1 MKTTKSYI
9 YLIESIIDICISL
22 AAFIYSIISLSA
34 KNDNLVTSIIL
45 LVASIIFAGVS
56 TLYLI
61 NTLKKK
67 IVSTLLT
74 NILAL
79 SMCLITLISFIL
91 MVVNFHIIFFIIF
104 ILEFILTSI
113 VHFFVMDNDEKIG
126 IKYPHL
132 KRNKRRS
139 PTCTIQ
145 ISTEYLVKDSY
156 TPEEAEKTINQL
168 YSLHENE
175 GFSMKDYETIKEKII
190 KNIKK

>member
-1 MKTTKSYI
+1 
-9 YLIESIIDICISL
+9 
-22 AAFIYSIISLSA
+22 
-34 KNDNLVTSIIL
+34 
-45 LVASIIFAGVS
+45 
-56 TLYLI
+56 
-61 NTLKKK
+61 
-67 IVSTLLT
+67 
-74 NILAL
+74 
-79 SMCLITLISFIL
+79 
-91 MVVNFHIIFFIIF
+91 
-104 ILEFILTSI
+104 
-113 VHFFVMDNDEKIG
+113 MDNDEKIG